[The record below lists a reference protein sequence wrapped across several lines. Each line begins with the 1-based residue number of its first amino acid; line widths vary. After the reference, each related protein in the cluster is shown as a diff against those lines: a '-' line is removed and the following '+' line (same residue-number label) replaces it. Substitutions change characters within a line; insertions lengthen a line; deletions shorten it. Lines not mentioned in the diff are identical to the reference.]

1 MIFAVNGKVTNKI
14 PGHIFLDTG
23 NGIILDVF
31 TPLSY
36 FSNIKKDE
44 EIILYTIVKI
54 KDEDPQMYGFLSEK
68 EKEFF
73 LKMISISGIGSKT
86 ALLIISAF
94 SINEFVVMLE
104 NSDVTRLSSIPG
116 IGKKTA
122 QRIILELSGK
132 IRFEDD
138 EISEES
144 KVKNDLVSALVNL
157 GYPHKGVKSAV
168 EDILREDPPDQSFES
183 LFRLILKKIS
193 SI

>member
-1 MIFAVNGKVTNKI
+1 
-14 PGHIFLDTG
+14 
-23 NGIILDVF
+23 
-31 TPLSY
+31 
-36 FSNIKKDE
+36 
-44 EIILYTIVKI
+44 
-54 KDEDPQMYGFLSEK
+54 
-68 EKEFF
+68 
-73 LKMISISGIGSKT
+73 
-86 ALLIISAF
+86 AF
-94 SINEFVVMLE
+94 SINEFVIMLE

-138 EISEES
+138 EISKES

-183 LFRLILKKIS
+183 LFKLILKKIS
-193 SI
+193 SV

>member
-1 MIFAVNGKVTNKI
+1 MIFAVNGKVVKKI

-23 NGIILDVF
+23 NGFVLDIF
-31 TPLSY
+31 TPVSY
-36 FSNIKKDE
+36 FSSIKTDE
-44 EIILYTIVKI
+44 TIVLYTIMKI
-54 KDEDPQMYGFLSEK
+54 KDEDPQIYGFLSEK

-94 SINEFVVMLE
+94 SINEFVIMLE

-138 EISEES
+138 ETSQES
-144 KVKNDLVSALVNL
+144 KVKNDLISALVNL
-157 GYPHKGVKSAV
+157 GYPHKGVKSVV

-183 LFRLILKKIS
+183 LFKIILKKIS
-193 SI
+193 NL

>member
-1 MIFAVNGKVTNKI
+1 MIFAVNGKVVNKS

-23 NGIILDVF
+23 NGIVLDVF
-31 TPLSY
+31 TPVSY
-36 FSNIKKDE
+36 FSNIKTDE
-44 EIILYTIVKI
+44 TITLYTIMKI
-54 KDEDPQMYGFLSEK
+54 KDEDPQIYGFLSEK

-94 SINEFVVMLE
+94 SINEFVIMLE

-138 EISEES
+138 ETSKES

-168 EDILREDPPDQSFES
+168 EDIMREDPSDQSFES
-183 LFRLILKKIS
+183 LFKLILKKIS